1 MDPQLAARFA
11 KQKVKEQQGDE
22 LEVAEIGSAANLE
35 RLEKQLDPVLAKR
48 WAKQKER
55 EETGDVAVEE
65 VGSVAFK
72 TTTVDPF
79 LAKRWSR
86 LQEEGVPVH
95 EIGSAAT
102 VTRQLDPVLA
112 KAFEKSRD
120 EGSPVKEIGSAA
132 SVSRQFDP
140 VLAKAF
146 AKQQQQ
152 QEQQQQQQL
161 EEVVDDAGA
170 AAGQTQ
176 GIDAAAERVHL
187 SIKAGATY
195 THTLAWPS
203 TARSIRWG
211 AVALD
216 DLTIDLELSATLEPL
231 PSGDGL
237 KAIVLQ
243 RNARGVNFVADFAPA
258 RKRGL
263 AAVPAPSAEGS
274 AAATAAASAAAGAQA
289 ASDEDT
295 AAASSASEGQRVH
308 SIVFKFSNAFSW
320 FTPKEVELVTLFE

>member
-22 LEVAEIGSAANLE
+22 LEVAEIGSAAHLE
-35 RLEKQLDPVLAKR
+35 RLEKQLDPLLAKR

-65 VGSVAFK
+65 VGSVAVK
-72 TTTVDPF
+72 TTKVDPF
-79 LAKRWSR
+79 LVKRWSR
-86 LQEEGVPVH
+86 LHEEGAPVH

-132 SVSRQFDP
+132 TVSRQFDP
-140 VLAKAF
+140 VFAKAF

-152 QEQQQQQQL
+152 QQL
-161 EEVVDDAGA
+161 EEVADGAGA
-170 AAGQTQ
+170 AAGQTQAAAQ

-187 SIKAGATY
+187 SIQAGAMY

-216 DLTIDLELSATLEPL
+216 GLTIDLEISATLEPL
-231 PSGDGL
+231 PAGDGP

-263 AAVPAPSAEGS
+263 AAAPAPSAEGS

-289 ASDEDT
+289 APDEDK
-295 AAASSASEGQRVH
+295 AAACSASEGQRVH

-320 FTPKEVELVTLFE
+320 FTSKEVEFVTLFE